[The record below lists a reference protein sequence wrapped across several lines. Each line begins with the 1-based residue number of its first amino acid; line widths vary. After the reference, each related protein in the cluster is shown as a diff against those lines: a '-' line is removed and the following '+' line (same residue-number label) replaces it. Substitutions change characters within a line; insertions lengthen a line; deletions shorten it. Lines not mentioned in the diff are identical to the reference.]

1 MRKPCAVSIWQNCH
15 SAFLCVRFS
24 RTLLTRPVR
33 LPMNA
38 PMTPVFFYHLERQPL
53 EAVLPRLLAMSLERG
68 WRVVV
73 QAGSE
78 ERSEAIAAH
87 LWSHDEEG
95 FLPHGTKA
103 DGFPDLQPIWI
114 TAENDNPNNANVRF
128 FVDGAAVEGIE
139 GLTRA
144 VIMFD
149 GNDSAAVEEARAGW
163 KRLRAAGHEVSYFQ
177 QDEQGRWQNRASG
190 K

>member
-1 MRKPCAVSIWQNCH
+1 ME
-15 SAFLCVRFS
+15 
-24 RTLLTRPVR
+24 
-33 LPMNA
+33 

-53 EAVLPRLLAMSLERG
+53 DVVLPKLLALSLERG

-73 QAGSE
+73 QAASE
-78 ERSEAIAAH
+78 ERAEALAAQ
-87 LWSHDEEG
+87 LWSFDDEG

-103 DGFPDLQPIWI
+103 DGFPDLQPVWL
-114 TAENDNPNNANVRF
+114 TAEDENPNGANIRF
-128 FVDGAAVEGIE
+128 YVDGAEVGEIG

-149 GNDSAAVEEARAGW
+149 GNDAQAVEAARAGW
-163 KRLRAAGHEVSYFQ
+163 KRFKAAGHEVSYWQ
-177 QDEQGRWQNRASG
+177 QDDQGRWQNRAAG

>member
-1 MRKPCAVSIWQNCH
+1 ME
-15 SAFLCVRFS
+15 
-24 RTLLTRPVR
+24 
-33 LPMNA
+33 

-53 EAVLPRLLAMSLERG
+53 DAVLPKLLATSLERG

-73 QAGSE
+73 QAASE
-78 ERSEAIAAH
+78 ERAEALASQ
-87 LWSHDEEG
+87 LWSLDEDS

-103 DGFPDLQPIWI
+103 DGFADLQPVWL
-114 TAENDNPNNANVRF
+114 TAVDENPNNANIRF
-128 FVDGAAVEGIE
+128 YVDGAEVGDIG

-149 GNDSAAVEEARAGW
+149 GNDGEAVEAARAGW
-163 KRLRAAGHEVSYFQ
+163 KRFKAAGHEVSYWQ
-177 QDEQGRWQNRASG
+177 QDEQGRWQNRAAA